1 MATEGFQ
8 QLRYLTLYECIAVI
22 SPPLYLFQALR
33 SLKLIQ
39 CNIRSI
45 GFLSPTSNYNEKRK
59 KELTSDSN
67 PNNNNHSN
75 NNNNNN
81 NNNDNNNNNISI
93 SQNDTTENSNTTSRS
108 NNTDDSKSNSID
120 NSNYSNNSN
129 DNNNNG
135 NSSEGQPRYF
145 SNLEYLELKRCEWI
159 TDATPILSVVTQ
171 LVKLDLEGIVI
182 GIPYYYYYVS
192 IPSSP
197 LPFSLS
203 SPSTNLRLQTNG

>member
-45 GFLSPTSNYNEKRK
+45 GFLSPLGNKNEKRK

-75 NNNNNN
+75 NNSDN
-81 NNNDNNNNNISI
+81 NNNNNISI
-93 SQNDTTENSNTTSRS
+93 SQNDTTENSNTTS
-108 NNTDDSKSNSID
+108 NNTHDSKSNSID
-120 NSNYSNNSN
+120 NSNYSNN
-129 DNNNNG
+129 NNNKR

-171 LVKLDLEGIVI
+171 LVKLDLEGM
-182 GIPYYYYYVS
+182 
-192 IPSSP
+192 
-197 LPFSLS
+197 
-203 SPSTNLRLQTNG
+203 